1 MVGCGAGGLAWLL
14 VLGFAPEWL
23 GLGKQVG
30 LGYGAMLVAA
40 AFLFLLTGGAALL
53 GACRGDM
60 FVTGMIG
67 LIIALISLFVIM
79 PVGHVLAKAFVDPQ
93 GAASLPS
100 LFVRMIDQRVWGLNC
115 LAGGRC
121 GVAWNTL
128 YLGATTALTCT
139 LLGLCFALV
148 VTRTDFRWKR
158 SLRALTLLPIITP
171 PFVIGLALILLLG
184 RNGALTQFVAS

>member
-1 MVGCGAGGLAWLL
+1 MKKTLGGWLALMAFALALLPWHQQEAGFFAGRWMSADWTAKKDAASALYLMLKHGAGVLWPLVGLGVVALGALFAPLPRALRGLLMLGCGAGGLAWLL

-93 GAASLPS
+93 GS
-100 LFVRMIDQRVWGLNC
+100 
-115 LAGGRC
+115 
-121 GVAWNTL
+121 
-128 YLGATTALTCT
+128 
-139 LLGLCFALV
+139 
-148 VTRTDFRWKR
+148 
-158 SLRALTLLPIITP
+158 
-171 PFVIGLALILLLG
+171 
-184 RNGALTQFVAS
+184 